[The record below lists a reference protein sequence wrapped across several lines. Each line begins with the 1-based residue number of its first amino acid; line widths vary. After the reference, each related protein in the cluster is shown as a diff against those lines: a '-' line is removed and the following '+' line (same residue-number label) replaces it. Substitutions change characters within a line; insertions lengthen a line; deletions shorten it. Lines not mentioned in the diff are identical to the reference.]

1 MKSIINFINE
11 EYNINYTQYKNSD
24 YIFENQTLMNYSNI
38 NVNDIIELEKLFSNF
53 LVNTKFNV
61 KYYCS
66 KPELCL
72 DNNDIEF
79 HPMGK
84 EINHVIAHMIES
96 YLNPKAILN
105 YSKKYSNKTS
115 EELDIKYFDTIKLE
129 IKTSYN
135 NLSKTGATSNHQKL
149 YFSSKNQYKILSSDP
164 NALLLYIHYELDKEL
179 NATIK
184 NIYLRSSNLI
194 EATPIQKI
202 DKTNKNVENRKETE
216 MCITKLIPITSGN
229 GNKNNTI
236 LNQYNNQNNNGNNN
250 NNNNTNKND

>member
-11 EYNINYTQYKNSD
+11 EYNINYTQYKNAD

-38 NVNDIIELEKLFSNF
+38 NANDIIKLEKLFSNF

-61 KYYCS
+61 KYYCNN
-66 KPELCL
+66 PELCF

-79 HPMGK
+79 NPMGK

-105 YSKKYSNKTS
+105 YSNKIS
-115 EELDIKYFDTIKLE
+115 EELDIKYFDSIKLE

-135 NLSKTGATSNHQKL
+135 NLSKTGATPNHQKL

-179 NATIK
+179 TATIK

-194 EATPIQKI
+194 EATHIQKI
-202 DKTNKNVENRKETE
+202 DKTNKNVKNRKETE

-229 GNKNNTI
+229 GNNINNTI
-236 LNQYNNQNNNGNNN
+236 LNQYDNQ
-250 NNNNTNKND
+250 NNNTNKND

>member
-1 MKSIINFINE
+1 MKSLTHFINE
-11 EYNINYTQYKNSD
+11 EYNINYTQYKNGD

-38 NVNDIIELEKLFSNF
+38 NVNAIIQLEQVFSSF

-72 DNNDIEF
+72 DNNEIEF
-79 HPMGK
+79 NPMGK
-84 EINHVIAHMIES
+84 EINHVIGHMIES

-105 YSKKYSNKTS
+105 YSNKKS
-115 EELDIKYFDTIKLE
+115 EELDIKYFDNIKLE

-135 NLSKTGATSNHQKL
+135 NLSKTGATPNHQKL

-164 NALLLYIHYELDKEL
+164 NALLLYIHYELDEEL
-179 NATIK
+179 TATIK

-194 EATPIQKI
+194 EATPMQKI
-202 DKTNKNVENRKETE
+202 DKTNRKETE
-216 MCITKLIPITSGN
+216 MCITKLIPLTYGN
-229 GNKNNTI
+229 GNINNTI
-236 LNQYNNQNNNGNNN
+236 FNQYNNQNNNNSNN
-250 NNNNTNKND
+250 NNNNTNKR